1 MRRNRTTVVA
11 VLGVAS
17 LSLVACGGGGDSGS
31 GGGTDGQEI
40 TEVSVS
46 VTHPED
52 LYGLPWEVGRDQGF
66 FEENGVNVAEIIP
79 AEGGGTTLQNVVSG
93 RLPFGE
99 VATGAIVS
107 GAQEGAPVQ
116 VIGGG
121 IQSVA
126 DVSWVA
132 SLDSDLESLDDAAGS
147 RWGFTNPGS
156 VTQAMS
162 FLTPEALGFDP
173 TAVDRTST
181 GGTGAGIALLEAGDV
196 DLTYASPRVAM
207 DNEETLKVVGNSA
220 EHVPAYQQT
229 MIISSRDYASENPE
243 VARGLL
249 AGYHASVQW
258 IEENPAEAAELWAEI
273 AELDPEDA
281 QTILDDAL
289 AADHW
294 GVAYNPEALDAAAE
308 ALVYTHEIDD
318 AGWADLLTDEYLPED
333 QKGQI
338 P

>member
-1 MRRNRTTVVA
+1 MRCTRSALFVVA
-11 VLGVAS
+11 LTS
-17 LSLVACGGGGDSGS
+17 LSLAACGGGGGA
-31 GGGTDGQEI
+31 GEDGEV
-40 TEVSVS
+40 TEVTVS

-66 FEENGVNVAEIIP
+66 FEEAGVNVTEIVP
-79 AEGGGTTLQNVVSG
+79 SEGGGTTLQNVVSG

-99 VATGAIVS
+99 VATGAIVA
-107 GAQEGAPVQ
+107 GAEEGAPVQ

-132 SLDSDLESLDDAAGS
+132 LKGSPLESLEDTADS

-156 VTQAMS
+156 VTEAMS
-162 FLTPEALGFDP
+162 FLTPEGLGFD
-173 TAVDRTST
+173 AAQIDRTST

-207 DNEETLKVVGNSA
+207 ENADTLKVLGTSS
-220 EHVPAYQQT
+220 EYVPSYQQT
-229 MIISSRDYASENPE
+229 MIISSRDYASKNPE
-243 VARGLL
+243 VAKGLL
-249 AGYHASVQW
+249 KGYQSAVTW
-258 IEENPAEAAELWAEI
+258 INENPEDAAELWAGI
-273 AELDPEDA
+273 ADLDPADA

-294 GVAYNPEALDAAAE
+294 DVAYNPEALNAAGE
-308 ALVYTHEIDD
+308 ALAYTHDITDVD
-318 AGWADLLTDEYLPED
+318 WASLLTDEYLPED
-333 QKGQI
+333 AKGEI